1 MNYLTLGIHYPK
13 SGHTE
18 DLLQATKKIAEVPR
32 TQQGLV
38 DTGAWLDK
46 DHDRVI
52 VLSLRESEAAARAA
66 RPILAP
72 LVMELPFD
80 QWDRQ
85 PAERMINLTRV
96 V

>member
-13 SGHTE
+13 SEHTE
-18 DLLQATKKIAEVPR
+18 DLLQATKKIAEMAR

-46 DHDRVI
+46 EHDRII
-52 VLSLRESEAAARAA
+52 VLSLWESEAAARAA
-66 RPILAP
+66 RPMLGP

-80 QWDRQ
+80 QWERKPSDR
-85 PAERMINLTRV
+85 MVSLIRV